1 MKRKTLIGIM
11 SVLALVAVMGGLAVS
26 GAFAQTTTPQ
36 AQATPASPG
45 TQAAPLWDGGR
56 GFGFFGGSTA
66 EFDAQAKALNLT
78 PTQLF
83 EQLHSGKTLSEIATA
98 QGTDLTKVQAAA
110 QAVEV
115 QATKDNIAAAVKN
128 GTMTQAQAD
137 WLLQG
142 LDKGYL
148 NGGRGFGLDFGFG
161 GPHRGGPRGG
171 QPGNTTPTTPA
182 TPSTGTSG

>member
-26 GAFAQTTTPQ
+26 GVFAQTNTPQ
-36 AQATPASPG
+36 AQATPG
-45 TQAAPLWDGGR
+45 TKPLGGGLGM

-98 QGTDLTKVQAAA
+98 QGVDLAKVQAAA

-115 QATKDNIAAAVKN
+115 QATKDNIAQAVKN

-142 LDKGYL
+142 IDKGYIG
-148 NGGRGFGLDFGFG
+148 GGRGFGLDFGFG